1 MNVNNFSNI
10 RKVGIFIKYL
20 FSKKFFSRY
29 LIFIGLL
36 NILTGLVPVLYLHI
50 FAQMIELVSEKSSF
64 ENFVLYSLFL
74 IIIIVSLPIINDYSS
89 IFETLYNKQLKKMLV
104 TSTNIY
110 YDKTDLLKI
119 QLDQFQNKFVFIQS
133 TDSLIK
139 ESYYLLFSSIRSLVT
154 FFGTLYLLR
163 DLSIWFFLVIFIGSY
178 VSIVLNK
185 KIGKLQF
192 EADVNLTEHNRLE
205 SAHYSALQESKNQKY
220 VLYNSLFKNIYFLW
234 EEKMSFITRRKIEY
248 QKKIL
253 RVNTLSETTLGLTF
267 LSICIM
273 IYFSV
278 VNTVSS
284 IIMVLQSINNF
295 QNSITQLGDNITEF
309 YNLKLRSTHIEDF
322 LEFITSK
329 NDLVPHSYKSHIHS
343 IQNIQINN
351 AGFMYPGREDFN
363 LLIENFSISSG
374 NIYGL
379 LGENGKGKSTF
390 INLLASIY
398 SFNYGDVLLNGESV
412 SQSDY
417 KKIIRDHVSILFQN
431 NLKITGNVTQ
441 NLNASLNDFQSSNLK
456 LVRSIHDYMGLNE
469 MILDNSFNTGTELS
483 GGQWQH
489 IFLARSFLKQSTS
502 ILILDEPTTFLDTRK
517 IAMLIEDLITLKKRG
532 WIILII
538 THDEKL
544 HSIMDTSYT
553 LTSSGRLEKSNNKLL
568 TLN

>member
-248 QKKIL
+248 QKK
-253 RVNTLSETTLGLTF
+253 
-267 LSICIM
+267 
-273 IYFSV
+273 
-278 VNTVSS
+278 
-284 IIMVLQSINNF
+284 
-295 QNSITQLGDNITEF
+295 
-309 YNLKLRSTHIEDF
+309 
-322 LEFITSK
+322 
-329 NDLVPHSYKSHIHS
+329 SY
-343 IQNIQINN
+343 
-351 AGFMYPGREDFN
+351 
-363 LLIENFSISSG
+363 
-374 NIYGL
+374 
-379 LGENGKGKSTF
+379 
-390 INLLASIY
+390 ASI
-398 SFNYGDVLLNGESV
+398 
-412 SQSDY
+412 
-417 KKIIRDHVSILFQN
+417 R
-431 NLKITGNVTQ
+431 
-441 NLNASLNDFQSSNLK
+441 
-456 LVRSIHDYMGLNE
+456 
-469 MILDNSFNTGTELS
+469 
-483 GGQWQH
+483 
-489 IFLARSFLKQSTS
+489 LAKPLWGS
-502 ILILDEPTTFLDTRK
+502 P
-517 IAMLIEDLITLKKRG
+517 
-532 WIILII
+532 
-538 THDEKL
+538 
-544 HSIMDTSYT
+544 SYQFA
-553 LTSSGRLEKSNNKLL
+553 
-568 TLN
+568 